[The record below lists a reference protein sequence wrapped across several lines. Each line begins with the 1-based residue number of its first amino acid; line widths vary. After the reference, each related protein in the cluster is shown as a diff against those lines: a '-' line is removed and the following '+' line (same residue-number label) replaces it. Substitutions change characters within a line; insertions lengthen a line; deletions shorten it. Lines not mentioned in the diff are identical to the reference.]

1 MRKDNQPYTLCT
13 TSPQAHWSESRG
25 VLHDAQSPIFR
36 IQTNE
41 ILTFAF
47 YLSCIF
53 FTLGEGNG
61 IMNIVLVGL
70 GIYLVCMVTI
80 GLYAS
85 RKVGTAEDFIVAGK
99 RLSLPLCTGTLAA
112 TWFGGGICIGAAS
125 AAYQGGFL
133 AVIADPFGAALCLFV
148 AGFFYVR
155 ILRRMGLMTI
165 ASLFTTRFNEKA
177 GLLASLCTIPAYVG
191 WVASLMVAFGRI
203 LQSLTGIDPYT
214 GILVAAA
221 IVLLY
226 TFAGGMWAVTL
237 TDFVQVTILTLGLLI
252 LAPVLLSDM
261 GGWHALAAQI
271 PAERFHLYPRNAGAA
286 DWFAYARDWLVI
298 GLGNL
303 AGQDLIQRS
312 LSSRDEK
319 VAYRSAYLAGLLYM
333 TVGLIPVFLGLAGS
347 VILPN
352 LANPDL
358 VMMEL
363 ALKYL
368 PEAALILFVGA
379 LVSALLSSADSALLA
394 PASVVGWDI
403 MRYVKHDVSERAA
416 LLISRVSVLVF
427 GLFALWLALDKT
439 SVYDLMVDS
448 WSVLLATL
456 FVPLTGG
463 IWWKKGN
470 ESGCLA
476 SIIVGFVSWQ
486 ILLVTSPDL
495 PADLLAVPFAASAFV
510 AVSLFTQRSTPPKPL
525 RDGQRTLLAFSKR
538 LGTEVFDKD

>member
-1 MRKDNQPYTLCT
+1 MSY
-13 TSPQAHWSESRG
+13 
-25 VLHDAQSPIFR
+25 VLF
-36 IQTNE
+36 
-41 ILTFAF
+41 
-47 YLSCIF
+47 
-53 FTLGEGNG
+53 
-61 IMNIVLVGL
+61 GL
-70 GIYLVCMVTI
+70 GIYLLCMVAI

-165 ASLFTTRFNEKA
+165 ASLFTTRFDKKA

-203 LQSLTGIDPYT
+203 LQSLTGIEPST

-252 LAPVLLSDM
+252 LGPALLKDM
-261 GGWHALAAQI
+261 GGWNALAAQI

-286 DWFAYARDWLVI
+286 DWFNYARDWLVI

-319 VAYRSAYLAGLLYM
+319 VAYRSTYLAGILYM

-403 MRYVKHDVSERAA
+403 MRFIKQDTSERTA
-416 LLISRVSVLVF
+416 LLTSRVSVLVF

-495 PADLLAVPFAASAFV
+495 PADLLAVPFAALAFV
-510 AVSLFTQRSTPPKPL
+510 MVSLFTQRSAPPKPL
-525 RDGQRTLLAFSKR
+525 RDGQGELVAFSKR
-538 LGTEVFDKD
+538 VGTDIFDKF